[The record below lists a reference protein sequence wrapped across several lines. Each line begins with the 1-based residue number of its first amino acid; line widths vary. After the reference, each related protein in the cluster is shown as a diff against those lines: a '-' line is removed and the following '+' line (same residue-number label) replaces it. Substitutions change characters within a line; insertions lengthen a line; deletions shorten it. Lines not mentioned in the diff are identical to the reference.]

1 MYNILNLKQANSL
14 FLKKVDARNIYQK
27 RGNYITPYSLSTF
40 LNGYTG
46 SLGVTGHTGYT
57 GYTGPGGANGAPGI
71 DGPTGSV
78 GPTGANGAEGP
89 TGETGADGA
98 TGATGATGDTGSTGP
113 TGVDGETGPTGVD
126 GATGPTGADGDTG
139 ATGSDGA
146 TGADGATGP
155 TGPSVSLTNLITR
168 IYCTTSTDLP
178 APTSSIIY
186 VIYNGTSYAQ
196 IKLPHTS
203 EYITYYIVNMSSID
217 INVTVNDMFTDILF
231 ITSTSNTGQTVSVAA
246 KASVVM
252 NGFGY
257 ISDTNFVST
266 TKFIWQMSVLKGSF

>member
-46 SLGVTGHTGYT
+46 SLGVTGHTGHT
-57 GYTGPGGANGAPGI
+57 GYTGPGGTNGAPGI
-71 DGPTGSV
+71 DGPTGPTGSV
-78 GPTGANGAEGP
+78 GPTGANGTEGP
-89 TGETGADGA
+89 TGETGAD
-98 TGATGATGDTGSTGP
+98 GDTGSTGP
-113 TGVDGETGPTGVD
+113 TGVDGATGPTGVD
-126 GATGPTGADGDTG
+126 GATGPTGADGATGPTG
-139 ATGSDGA
+139 ADGD